1 MKLVIGNKN
10 YSSWSMRPWLLLT
23 SFGVSFEEVW
33 VSLQEADL
41 TKRLQKYSDSARVPV
56 LIDEGLTIW
65 DSLAI
70 CEYINDIY
78 LNGIGL
84 PSGHSDK
91 ALARSVSAEMHAG
104 FNALRNEMPMNI
116 RASRVIEPSQECL
129 RDIQRVDQI
138 WSAYAR
144 ENSNGDLRLFG
155 EFGISDCMFAPV
167 VMRFATYQP
176 QLSEKAQRYF
186 EAMRNHSAVKKW
198 IEEALRETE
207 IVEIDEAGVERT

>member
-1 MKLVIGNKN
+1 
-10 YSSWSMRPWLLLT
+10 MRPWLLLT
-23 SFGVSFEEVW
+23 SFGIGFEEVW
-33 VSLQEADL
+33 VSLQDTDL

-56 LIDEGLTIW
+56 LIDEDLTVW

-70 CEYINDIY
+70 CEYINDVY
-78 LNGIGL
+78 LNGVGL

-104 FNALRNEMPMNI
+104 FAALRNEMPMNI
-116 RASRVIEPSQECL
+116 RASRVIEPSRECL

-176 QLSEKAQRYF
+176 QLSEKAHRYF
-186 EAMRNHSAVKKW
+186 EAMRNHSAVKEW
-198 IEEALRETE
+198 ISEALKETE
-207 IVEIDEAGVERT
+207 IVEVDEAGAERT